1 MVWDPARVTP
11 KPWESV
17 REFFRNLAGRNDD
30 FLPMLNLVDHVAS
43 QAYATSIFAATSGT
57 ALLIAREA
65 EGDWTHDAL
74 RVDVGL
80 SGSIRFTLPQRRAG
94 KPTIFECEGK
104 TIVEA
109 FDRFLR
115 SATWISGAS
124 A

>member
-11 KPWESV
+11 KPWGSV
-17 REFFRNLAGRNDD
+17 RGFFRRLADRNDD
-30 FLPMLNLVDHVAS
+30 FLPMLNLAEHVAF

-57 ALLIAREA
+57 ALLIARVA
-65 EGDWTHDAL
+65 EGDWTLDAL

-80 SGSIRFTLPQRRAG
+80 SGCIRFTFPPRRLG
-94 KPTIFECEGK
+94 KPTTFECEGK

-109 FDRFLR
+109 FERFLR
-115 SATWISGAS
+115 SAKWISGAS

>member
-17 REFFRNLAGRNDD
+17 REFFRNLAERNDD
-30 FLPMLNLVDHVAS
+30 FLPMLNLVEHVAS

-65 EGDWTHDAL
+65 EGNWTHDAL

-80 SGSIRFTLPQRRAG
+80 SGSIRFTLPQRRIG
-94 KPTIFECEGK
+94 KATTFECEGK
-104 TIVEA
+104 TIVDA
-109 FDRFLR
+109 FGRFLR
-115 SATWISGAS
+115 SATWISAAS